1 MPRKARFTREDFIN
15 TTLEIID
22 NESVGS
28 VTAREIGDRMG
39 SSSRPLFT
47 FFDSVND
54 LKLAA
59 LEEIRKDL
67 VVRLRKASAESVT
80 DKILLPEFK
89 AILDYSESAPR
100 RWDFLVSN
108 TEVFGSV
115 ISETALRTIQ
125 RVKDALNLDD
135 ISAKFYFENMLA
147 AIVPLTRKTPA
158 APDNFTESS
167 SNSAAVKLTAIG
179 LSLCLSLKEIPG
191 FAEKKYD
198 AQSLASS
205 IAALR
210 MPTGG
215 RPSFMSQPRGRSF
228 ESWID

>member
-1 MPRKARFTREDFIN
+1 MPRKARFTREDFVN

-22 NESVGS
+22 KESVGS

-47 FFDSVND
+47 FFDSVSD

-67 VVRLRKASAESVT
+67 ALRLRKASTESVT

-89 AILDYSESAPR
+89 AILDYSESAPG
-100 RWDFLVSN
+100 RWDFLVSS
-108 TEVFGSV
+108 TEAFGSV
-115 ISETALRTIQ
+115 IAETAPLTIQ
-125 RVKDALNLDD
+125 RVKVALNLDD
-135 ISAKFYFENMLA
+135 ISAKFYFENMQS
-147 AIVPLTRKTPA
+147 AIVPLTRKASA
-158 APDNFTESS
+158 APDNSAYSER
-167 SNSAAVKLTAIG
+167 NSASGKLTAIG
-179 LSLCLSLKEIPG
+179 LSLCLSLKQIPG
-191 FAEKKYD
+191 FAEEKYD
-198 AQSLASS
+198 ARLLADT